1 MSDMSAKNIKLKRII
16 FWSTLT
22 ITVAAVIITVII
34 FNSTPLKPCINTK
47 ASYRPQVIV
56 DAGHGGID
64 GGATSA
70 SGIAEADIN
79 LDISVKTRDIMN
91 LLGVSVIMTRSDKNS
106 LDYQEGKSIRDNKNS
121 DLKARL
127 KLASDNPGHDFLSI
141 HLNKFEQSKSYGA
154 QVFYSK
160 NNPAS
165 KIIAERIQQSFAAYV
180 DSTNKRISKQSHDSI
195 YLMKNISSPA
205 VIIECGFLSNPEEE
219 RLLMTDRYRTQVA
232 LAITKGYLDYI
243 KER

>member
-1 MSDMSAKNIKLKRII
+1 MFAKNIKVKRII

-34 FNSTPLKPCINTK
+34 LNSTPLKPCISSRTLC
-47 ASYRPQVIV
+47 RPQVII

-64 GGATSA
+64 GGAVSN
-70 SGIAEADIN
+70 SGTAEADIN
-79 LDISVKTRDIMN
+79 LSISTKTRDIMN
-91 LLGVSVIMTRSDKNS
+91 LLGVSVIMTRSDRNS
-106 LDYQEGKSIRDNKNS
+106 LDYNEDRSIRDNKNS

-127 KLASDNPGHDFLSI
+127 KLATDNPGHDFLSI

-154 QVFYSK
+154 QMFYSK

-165 KIIAERIQQSFAAYV
+165 KIIAEYIQQSFVNYI
-180 DSTNKRISKQSHDSI
+180 DSTNKRTPKQSHDSI
-195 YLMKNISSPA
+195 YLMKHINSPA
-205 VIIECGFLSNPEEE
+205 VIVECGFLSNPEEE
-219 RLLMTDRYRTQVA
+219 RLLMSENYHTHVA

>member
-1 MSDMSAKNIKLKRII
+1 MWAKNVKLKRII

-22 ITVAAVIITVII
+22 ITVTAVIITVII
-34 FNSTPLKPCINTK
+34 FNSTPLKPCINSAT
-47 ASYRPQVIV
+47 SYPPQVIV

-70 SGIAEADIN
+70 SGTAEADIN
-79 LDISVKTRDIMN
+79 LDISIKTRDIMK
-91 LLGVSVIMTRSDKNS
+91 LLGVSVIMTRSDQNS
-106 LDYQEGKSIRDNKNS
+106 LDYNESKSIRDNKNS

-165 KIIAERIQQSFAAYV
+165 KIIAERIQQAFVSCI

-195 YLMKNISSPA
+195 YIMKHINSPA

-219 RLLMTDRYRTQVA
+219 RLLMTDRYRTQIA

>member
-1 MSDMSAKNIKLKRII
+1 MWAKNVKLKRII

-22 ITVAAVIITVII
+22 ITITAVIITVII
-34 FNSTPLKPCINTK
+34 FNSTPLKPCINSTT
-47 ASYRPQVIV
+47 SYPPQVIV

-64 GGATSA
+64 GGAASA
-70 SGIAEADIN
+70 SGTAEADIN
-79 LDISVKTRDIMN
+79 LDISIKTRDIMK
-91 LLGVSVIMTRSDKNS
+91 LLGVSVIMTRSDQNS
-106 LDYQEGKSIRDNKNS
+106 LDYNESKSIRDNKNS

-165 KIIAERIQQSFAAYV
+165 KIIAERIQQAFVSCI

-195 YLMKNISSPA
+195 YLMKHINSPA

-219 RLLMTDRYRTQVA
+219 RLLMTDRYRTQIA
-232 LAITKGYLDYI
+232 LAITKGYLEYI

>member
-1 MSDMSAKNIKLKRII
+1 MWAKNVKLKRII

-22 ITVAAVIITVII
+22 ITVTAVIITVII
-34 FNSTPLKPCINTK
+34 FNSTPLKPCINSTT
-47 ASYRPQVIV
+47 SYRPQVIV

-70 SGIAEADIN
+70 SGTAEADIN
-79 LDISVKTRDIMN
+79 LDISIKTRDIMK
-91 LLGVSVIMTRSDKNS
+91 LLGVNVIMTRSDHNS
-106 LDYQEGKSIRDNKNS
+106 LDYNESKSIRDNKNS

-165 KIIAERIQQSFAAYV
+165 KIIAERIQQAFVSYI

-195 YLMKNISSPA
+195 YLMKHINSPA

-219 RLLMTDRYRTQVA
+219 RLLMTDRYRTQIA

>member
-1 MSDMSAKNIKLKRII
+1 MFVKNIKIKRII

-34 FNSTPLKPCINTK
+34 LNSTPLKPCISSRTL
-47 ASYRPQVIV
+47 YRPQVII
-56 DAGHGGID
+56 DAGHGGVD

-70 SGIAEADIN
+70 SGTAEADIN
-79 LDISVKTRDIMN
+79 LAISIKTRDIMN
-91 LLGVSVIMTRSDKNS
+91 LLGVSVVMTRSDRNS
-106 LDYQEGKSIRDNKNS
+106 LDYNEDKSIRDNKNS

-165 KIIAERIQQSFAAYV
+165 KIIAEHIQQSFVSYI
-180 DSTNKRISKQSHDSI
+180 DSTNKRIPKESHDSI
-195 YLMKNISSPA
+195 YLMKHINSPA
-205 VIIECGFLSNPEEE
+205 VIVECGFLSNPEEE
-219 RLLMTDRYRTQVA
+219 RLLNSETYHTHVA